1 MIYITGDIHG
11 EIDRFNEN
19 FKEQQFLNKD
29 DYLIVCGDFG
39 LLWNN
44 SEEEKQLRRTLEE
57 KNFTT
62 LFIDGNHENFNIL
75 NNYKVEIWNGGKIHK
90 ISDSIIHLMRGQFF
104 TIDNKK
110 IFTLGGAVSI
120 DKENRIPYV
129 SWWPEE
135 VPNTLE
141 LRETFFNIYKND
153 CKADYILTHDCS
165 DTILDKLGVYKYKF
179 IEDNGLKD
187 IFQIIENEC
196 EFSHWYFGHHH
207 LDKKIDSK
215 HTALYE
221 KIIKL

>member
-1 MIYITGDIHG
+1 MIYVTGDIHG

-19 FKEQQFLNKD
+19 FKEQQFLTKD

-104 TIDNKK
+104 TIDDKK
-110 IFTLGGAVSI
+110 IFTLGGAASI
-120 DKENRIPYV
+120 DKEHRIPYV

-135 VPNTLE
+135 VPNTSE
-141 LRETFFNIYKND
+141 LREAFFNIYKND

-165 DTILDKLGVYKYKF
+165 DTILNNLDIYKYEF

-187 IFQIIENEC
+187 IFQIIENKC

-207 LDKKIDSK
+207 LDKKIDNK

>member
-1 MIYITGDIHG
+1 MIYVTGDIHG

-19 FKEQQFLNKD
+19 FKEQQFLTKD

-44 SEEEKQLRRTLEE
+44 SEEEKQLRKTLEE

-110 IFTLGGAVSI
+110 IFTLGGAASI
-120 DKENRIPYV
+120 DKENRIPYL

-135 VPNTLE
+135 VPNTSE
-141 LRETFFNIYKND
+141 LREAFFNIYKND

-165 DTILDKLGVYKYKF
+165 DAILDKLGIYKYKC
-179 IEDNGLKD
+179 IDDNGLKE
-187 IFQIIENEC
+187 IF
-196 EFSHWYFGHHH
+196 
-207 LDKKIDSK
+207 
-215 HTALYE
+215 
-221 KIIKL
+221 KII

>member
-1 MIYITGDIHG
+1 MIYVTGDIHG

-19 FKEQQFLNKD
+19 FKEQQFLTKD

-44 SEEEKQLRRTLEE
+44 SEEEKQLRKTLEE

-110 IFTLGGAVSI
+110 IFTLGGAASI
-120 DKENRIPYV
+120 DKENRIPYL

-135 VPNTLE
+135 VPNTSE
-141 LRETFFNIYKND
+141 LREAFFNIYKND

-165 DTILDKLGVYKYKF
+165 DAILDKLGIYKYKF
-179 IEDNGLKD
+179 IDDNGLKE
-187 IFQIIENEC
+187 IFKIIENEC
-196 EFSHWYFGHHH
+196 KFSHWYFGHHH
-207 LDKKIDSK
+207 LDKKIDNK

-221 KIIKL
+221 RIIKL